1 MLVQELPFVKNQTLM
16 RYGRMMT
23 NLQSLLEAKQ
33 TEANNI
39 LKTIHDVLEN

>member
-1 MLVQELPFVKNQTLM
+1 MLVQELPFVQNQTVM

-33 TEANNI
+33 TDAKNI
-39 LKTIHDVLEN
+39 LNTIHDVLEN